1 MTEREQ
7 AMARLQDLPNR
18 LTSPDDLLHACLSP
32 TANYV
37 DYYRSDREPVTLSPE
52 LEEEVKILYQA
63 VAAAPELSSFAKKRI
78 CLEACEKFLA
88 TVMSKQELDVFK
100 NKNPLRDSYD
110 PNFINLAE
118 VLARVETSG
127 IRDAGFGQGWNLAV
141 AVKIVKA
148 ALGDIEISQKS
159 CDQLWKHLARHFKDE
174 CGGSFGD
181 GHHANDVMSRT
192 ANRTQVALCY
202 VANYQKYRVEE
213 PIDFTEF
220 ETVAF
225 RD

>member
-1 MTEREQ
+1 MTEREH

-32 TANYV
+32 TANYA
-37 DYYRSDREPVTLSPE
+37 DYFHSDREPVTLSPE
-52 LEEEVKILYQA
+52 LEEEVQILYQA

-78 CLEACEKFLA
+78 CYEACEKFLA
-88 TVMSKQELDVFK
+88 TVMTKEELAAFK
-100 NKNPLRDSYD
+100 KSNPLRDSYD
-110 PNFINLAE
+110 PNFLNLTDA
-118 VLARVETSG
+118 LTRVEKAG
-127 IRDAGFGQGWNLAV
+127 IPDRGVGVGWNLSIATEV
-141 AVKIVKA
+141 LQA
-148 ALGDIEISQKS
+148 ALGDIETSEYS

-174 CGGSFGD
+174 CGGSWES

-192 ANRTQVALCY
+192 ANRIQTSICY
-202 VANYQKYRVEE
+202 VANARKYRVEE

-220 ETVAF
+220 EVVAF

>member
-18 LTSPDDLLHACLSP
+18 LTNPEDLLHACLSP
-32 TANYV
+32 PANYV
-37 DYYRSDREPVTLSPE
+37 DYTRSDREPVTLLPE

-63 VAAAPELSSFAKKRI
+63 VAVAPELSSFAKKRI

-88 TVMSKQELDVFK
+88 TVMSKQELDAFK
-100 NKNPLRDSYD
+100 KTNALRDNYD
-110 PNFINLAE
+110 PNFLNLTDA
-118 VLARVETSG
+118 LARVENSG
-127 IRDAGFGQGWNLAV
+127 IRDTGFGQGWNLAV
-141 AVKIVKA
+141 AAKIVKA
-148 ALGDIEISQKS
+148 ALGDIEISEHS

-174 CGGSFGD
+174 CGGSFED
-181 GHHANDVMSRT
+181 GHHANDVMSRA
-192 ANRTQVALCY
+192 ANRLQTSLCY
-202 VANYQKYRVEE
+202 VANSQKYRVEE

-220 ETVAF
+220 EANAF

>member
-7 AMARLQDLPNR
+7 AMARLQDLSNQ

-32 TANYV
+32 TASYL
-37 DYYRSDREPVTLSPE
+37 DYSRSDREPVTLSPE
-52 LEEEVKILYQA
+52 LQEEVKILYQA

-78 CLEACEKFLA
+78 CYEACEKFLA
-88 TVMSKQELDVFK
+88 TVLIKQELDALK
-100 NKNPLRDSYD
+100 KANPLRDDYD

-118 VLARVETSG
+118 ALARVENSG
-127 IRDAGFGQGWNLAV
+127 IPAAGFGQGWNLAV
-141 AVKIVKA
+141 AAKIVKA
-148 ALGDIEISQKS
+148 ALGGIEISEHS

-174 CGGSFGD
+174 CGGSFEEGR
-181 GHHANDVMSRT
+181 HANEAMSRT
-192 ANRTQVALCY
+192 ANRIQTSLCY
-202 VANYQKYRVEE
+202 VANAQKYQIKE

-220 ETVAF
+220 EAVAF

>member
-1 MTEREQ
+1 MSERENV
-7 AMARLQDLPNR
+7 MKRLRDLPNQ

-32 TANYV
+32 TASHL
-37 DYYRSDREPVTLSPE
+37 DYFRSDRESVTLSPE

-78 CLEACEKFLA
+78 CYEACEKFLA
-88 TVMSKQELDVFK
+88 TVMSKQELDALK
-100 NKNPLRDSYD
+100 KANPLRDNYN

-118 VLARVETSG
+118 ALARVENSG
-127 IRDAGFGQGWNLAV
+127 IPDTGFGQGWNVKV
-141 AVKIVKA
+141 AAKILKA
-148 ALGDIEISQKS
+148 ALGDTELSEHS

-174 CGGSFGD
+174 CGGSFED
-181 GHHANDVMSRT
+181 GHHANEVMSRT
-192 ANRTQVALCY
+192 TNRIQVAICY
-202 VANYQKYRVEE
+202 VANTMKYKIEE